1 MKKSNIIQS
10 MGNEKRSALRISFVL
25 FVAFFLTFTTTTVSA
40 ASTYIT
46 VEEFAKEL
54 AKEIGLKPAD
64 GSEESV
70 YVNALIEK
78 SIIKPE
84 DFSSYKTDL
93 TRTEAAVLL
102 NRADEYLYGDTLD
115 PKFVELTLEKRISD
129 IGSIEEDKR
138 LDVVKC
144 YLKGFIK
151 GYSNGKYS
159 TDRKFKGNSRMSY
172 DGALKCIA
180 MLKDKSLRAKIS
192 PDGQLIR
199 TTKLPKNA
207 DKYPYILASYP
218 NEYYDGWKFMFE
230 GVTAS
235 TYDTETNQ
243 WKVRK
248 LEHFKE
254 WAYPFEVDKST
265 DIPNFAELKAKMLDV
280 WVEKARTNLKMI
292 FNADYR
298 TIDEEWVETVLKTDY
313 TYGYGKMEENTKKWI
328 EKYVERM
335 KKNKTIIESDQIAI
349 DGSSL
354 YYYDGCYHLRTYVRY
369 RILSSETVYENKT
382 PYDTNDILYS
392 SGHPICFSDFELSEW
407 KECCFD
413 IILGN
418 YEVGN
423 LGVMYVVFVEPFYIG

>member
-1 MKKSNIIQS
+1 MNNDKRKKGVLVVILLAI
-10 MGNEKRSALRISFVL
+10 ISFGS
-25 FVAFFLTFTTTTVSA
+25 FIATEPWYVSA
-40 ASTYIT
+40 ASKYIKPNEFIKAL
-46 VEEFAKEL
+46 VEELDLSVDSNHVDAAIK
-54 AKEIGLKPAD
+54 AGIVKD
-64 GSEESV
+64 GEE
-70 YVNALIEK
+70 
-78 SIIKPE
+78 
-84 DFSSYKTDL
+84 FSSYL
-93 TRTEAAVLL
+93 TRTEAAALL

-115 PKFVELTLEKRISD
+115 PKLVELTLEKRISD
-129 IGSIEEDKR
+129 IRSIEEDKR
-138 LDVVKC
+138 PDVIKC

-159 TDRKFKGNSRMSY
+159 ADRKFKGNIKMSY

-180 MLKDKSLRAKIS
+180 MLKDRSLRAKIS

-199 TTKLPKNA
+199 TTNLPKNA

-218 NEYYDGWKFMFE
+218 NEYYDGWTFLFE

-254 WAYPFEVDKST
+254 WAYPFEIDKST
-265 DIPNFAELKAKMLDV
+265 DIPNFAELKDKMLDV
-280 WVEKARTNLKMI
+280 WVDKARTHLKTI

-298 TIDEEWVETVLKTDY
+298 TIDEKWVETVLKTDY

-328 EKYVERM
+328 EKYVDRM
-335 KKNKTIIESDQIAI
+335 KKNKTVIESDQIAI

-354 YYYDGCYHLRTYVRY
+354 YYYYGSYYLRTYVRY
-369 RILSSETVYENKT
+369 RVLSSEAVYENKT

-392 SGHPICFSDFELSEW
+392 SGHPICFNDFELGQW

-413 IILGN
+413 ICLGN
-418 YEVGN
+418 YEAGN
-423 LGVMYVVFVEPFYIG
+423 LGVMYVVFLEPFYTGRKGK